1 MATNL
6 TYTHSEIQRYL
17 QKEMSAAEMY
27 AFEKEMMR
35 DPFLADA
42 LEGFQQS
49 DAEISTGHLAEIKR
63 KIYSKKEEAKVVGFG
78 ATSKWLRIAAIFL
91 LLVGAGI
98 VTYKVSDNAE
108 DTELAAV
115 EQSTNLE
122 VDSFSAADKPMAQ
135 QKGLPGKAVNDNTL
149 KSSPVIK
156 DMQPEQMESAPLT
169 MSKKALDTNSLAMM
183 DTTNQRQAAGLDEV
197 TISAAR
203 APKEM
208 MKDAKSNTS
217 TQPKEGW
224 VKFQTYVDKEVN
236 KAKEKNS
243 TYAGNKVELE
253 FSIDNEGNATDIKI
267 IKTSNPEV
275 AKVASE
281 ILRKS
286 PRWTPSTNN
295 AKARIV
301 INF

>member
-1 MATNL
+1 MATNF
-6 TYTHSEIQRYL
+6 TYSHSEIQRYL
-17 QKEMSAAEMY
+17 QKEMSPAEMH
-27 AFEKEMMR
+27 AFEKEMMS

-49 DAEISTGHLAEIKR
+49 DANVSTQHLTEIK
-63 KIYSKKEEAKVVGFG
+63 KEINPKKEEAKVVGFG
-78 ATSKWLRIAAIFL
+78 ATTKWLRIAAIFL
-91 LLVGAGI
+91 VLAGAGA
-98 VTYKVSDNAE
+98 VTYNIFDKGE
-108 DTELAAV
+108 TTELAAN
-115 EQSTNLE
+115 EKSTSLE
-122 VDSFSAADKPMAQ
+122 VDSFSAAEKPLAQ
-135 QKGLPGKAVNDNTL
+135 QQGLPGKAANDNTI

-156 DMQPEQMESAPLT
+156 DMQPEQNESAPLA

-208 MKDAKSNTS
+208 MKDARTNTS

-224 VKFQTYVDKEVN
+224 VHFQTYVDKEVN

-253 FSIDNEGNATDIKI
+253 FGIDNEGNATDIKI

-275 AKVASE
+275 AKVATE

-286 PRWTPSTNN
+286 PRWTPSANN